1 MKSLVLGLTGSI
13 GMGKTTTA
21 DMFRGEGV
29 PVWDADAAV
38 HRIYGPGGAAG
49 GPLSQ
54 IVPEAVKQDGSV
66 DRGALR
72 DAIAQKPGLL
82 DEIERVVHPL
92 VADDRNR
99 FLEENVNAD
108 IVLLDIPLLF
118 ETGGQS
124 NVDRIVVVTTD
135 AETQKQRVMQR
146 PGMDEVTFER
156 LLSRQVPDSEKRAK
170 ADYVIRTDSL
180 EDTRKSVKDLVSRLR
195 QERAGNA

>member
-1 MKSLVLGLTGSI
+1 
-13 GMGKTTTA
+13 MGKSTTA

-38 HRIYGPGGAAG
+38 HRIYAPGGAAG
-49 GPLSQ
+49 DPLSQ

-72 DAIAQKPGLL
+72 DAIAQKPDLL
-82 DEIERVVHPL
+82 DEIEQVVHPL

-99 FLEENVNAD
+99 FLEKNVNAD

-124 NVDRIVVVTTD
+124 NVDRVVVVTTD

-180 EDTRKSVKDLVSRLR
+180 EDTRQSVKELVSRLR

>member
-1 MKSLVLGLTGSI
+1 
-13 GMGKTTTA
+13 MGKSTTA

-72 DAIAQKPGLL
+72 DAIAQKPDLL
-82 DEIERVVHPL
+82 DEIEQVVHPL

-99 FLEENVNAD
+99 FLEKNVNAD

-124 NVDRIVVVTTD
+124 NVDRVVVVTTD

-170 ADYVIRTDSL
+170 ADYVIRTDNL
-180 EDTRKSVKDLVSRLR
+180 EDTRQSVKELVSRLR